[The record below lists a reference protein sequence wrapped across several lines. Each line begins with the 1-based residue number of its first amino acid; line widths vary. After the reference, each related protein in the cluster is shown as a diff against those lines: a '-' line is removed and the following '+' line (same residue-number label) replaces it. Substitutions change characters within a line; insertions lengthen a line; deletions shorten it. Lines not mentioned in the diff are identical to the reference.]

1 MEMKKFISLLFT
13 LLFVFGVFYSCRSVP
28 ESEPLWLVDLEQAYP
43 QKEFFAKVGSGNS
56 AADAILSA
64 QTELASYFSTNI
76 KQIVE
81 STNLM
86 EENTDGSVDKAKSVR
101 VYAVSTTDLDFFAME
116 KTEPFYRKDDKKWYA
131 AVYIN
136 RAKAWNQFEPL
147 VRDSMNSFYS
157 VFNLTKNQND
167 PLEKIK
173 IYKAAQKEGEEFINR
188 LYKAVILSK
197 ERTEKTFG
205 EGRKTYASIPGL
217 IQKEKGRCI
226 LYFNVNEDYAGMI
239 RAKINQ
245 IFTNLKFPV
254 TETESNAFYKVQ
266 VKLDYNQNN
275 EEDLIVMNP
284 SLNVHFLN
292 GDGVKYVYD
301 AALERVLSYNIDKA
315 KKTSCSQ
322 AVQNLDDNLE
332 KDFLLK
338 TEIGK

>member
-1 MEMKKFISLLFT
+1 MKKFISLLFT
-13 LLFVFGVFYSCRSVP
+13 LLLVFGVFYSCRSVP
-28 ESEPLWLVDLEQAYP
+28 DYDPPPAWFFDLEQVYP
-43 QKEFFAKVGSGNS
+43 QKEYFARIGSGITTEE
-56 AADAILSA
+56 AILSA

-81 STNLM
+81 SNNLM
-86 EENTDGSVDKAKSVR
+86 EENNDGSVDKAKSVH
-101 VYAVSTTDLDFFAME
+101 VYSVSTTDLNFFAME
-116 KTEPFYRKDDKKWYA
+116 KSKSFYFKSDEKWYA
-131 AVYIN
+131 VAYIN
-136 RAKAWNQFEPL
+136 KEKAWNQYEPL

-157 VFNLTKNQND
+157 VFNLTKNTDD

-188 LYKAVILSK
+188 LYKAVIISK

-205 EGRKTYASIPGL
+205 EGRKTYASIPGM
-217 IQKEKGRCI
+217 IQNEKGRCI
-226 LYFNVNEDYAGMI
+226 LYFNINEDYAGMI

-254 TETESNAFYKVQ
+254 TETESKAFYKVQ

-275 EEDLIVMNP
+275 EDDLIVMNP
-284 SLNVHFLN
+284 SLNVQFLN

-322 AVQNLDDNLE
+322 AVQNLDENLE